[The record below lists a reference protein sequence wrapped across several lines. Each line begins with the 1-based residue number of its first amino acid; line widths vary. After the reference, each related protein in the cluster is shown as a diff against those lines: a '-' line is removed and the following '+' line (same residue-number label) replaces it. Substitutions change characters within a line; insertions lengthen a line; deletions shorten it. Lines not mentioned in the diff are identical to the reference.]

1 MIKSEQLNELAAS
14 LVSAQAEIKSAKKD
28 SKNLFFKSSYADL
41 SSVWEAC
48 KKALTK
54 NGLAVVQ
61 TMSSDNAQP
70 MLDTILLHKSG
81 QYIGGTQLLELKERN
96 NPQAMGSAITYAR
109 RYGLASLVGVISDED
124 DDAETAM
131 NRPVKGLVAPQGQK
145 PVASP
150 VVKQE
155 GIVAEVLRQGGE
167 FTFKDMGEA
176 MEYLTKTTNKSSS
189 EIYKLGQVKSGAE
202 VKDPN
207 AFAKVV
213 LQSIK
218 DGMK

>member
-1 MIKSEQLNELAAS
+1 VRKQKLST
-14 LVSAQAEIKSAKKD
+14 AKKD
-28 SKNLFFKSSYADL
+28 SKNPFFKSSYADL

-48 KKALTK
+48 KEALTQ

-124 DDAETAM
+124 DDAEIAM
-131 NRPVKGLVAPQGQK
+131 NRPVKGIVTPHNQK
-145 PVASP
+145 AVASP

-155 GIVAEVLRQGGE
+155 GIVEEVLGQGGE
-167 FTFKDMGEA
+167 FTFENMGEA
-176 MEYLTKTTNKSSS
+176 MKYLTKATNKSPS
-189 EIYKLGQVKSGAE
+189 EIYKLGAG

-213 LQSIK
+213 LQSIAA
-218 DGMK
+218 GL